1 MEAAAPQSPSRS
13 LWLFPL
19 ELVLSTQGTAGT
31 RGSAGNRSLL
41 HCTCLA
47 GMQHHLKEE
56 GQLFQG
62 HIHHLSWIKGKRGIS
77 SGYQLGKGKPIFLFS
92 GCLISLVQDKGKTS
106 IRSTSQVR
114 RLDNVRVYLGSLF
127 HILHLFYAS

>member
-1 MEAAAPQSPSRS
+1 MEAAASQSPSWS

-19 ELVLSTQGTAGT
+19 EPVLPTQGTAGSG
-31 RGSAGNRSLL
+31 GSAGNRSLL

-62 HIHHLSWIKGKRGIS
+62 HIHHLSWIKGKKGVS
-77 SGYQLGKGKPIFLFS
+77 SGYQLGKESQLFS
-92 GCLISLVQDKGKTS
+92 
-106 IRSTSQVR
+106 SQ
-114 RLDNVRVYLGSLF
+114 
-127 HILHLFYAS
+127 AA